1 MEPEQTLIC
10 MECGG
15 TAHLL
20 SHRPEDDPFEAGDY
34 AAYVCE
40 DCSHR
45 IDIVLEDDDDEVG
58 LFAGQ

>member
-1 MEPEQTLIC
+1 MEPERTLIC

-20 SHRPEDDPFEAGDY
+20 SHRPEDDPFKAGDN

-40 DCSHR
+40 DCNRR
-45 IDIVLEDDDDEVG
+45 IDIVLEDDDEVG

>member
-1 MEPEQTLIC
+1 MEPEKTLIC

-20 SHRPEDDPFEAGDY
+20 SQRPEDDPFQAGDY

-45 IDIVLEDDDDEVG
+45 IDIVLEDDDEVG
-58 LFAGQ
+58 QFAGQ

>member
-1 MEPEQTLIC
+1 MKPEETLSC

-20 SHRPEDDPFEAGDY
+20 SSRPDDDPFQPGDY

-40 DCSHR
+40 DCGHR
-45 IDIVLEDDDDEVG
+45 IDIVLEDDDEAG